1 MRTPH
6 PGPRTL
12 DPGPWTWLAV
22 FLALLTVSAAPSPA
36 RWPSFRGVLAS
47 GVSDG
52 ANLPDR
58 WDLAAG
64 TNIKWR
70 TPLPGLA
77 HSSPIVWD
85 DQIFVT
91 TAVSSEGG
99 ATFKK
104 GLYGAG
110 DASPDRS
117 EHQWQLLAIDRAT
130 GQVRW
135 TRTAYRGAPRE
146 KRHIKSTYANQ
157 TPATDGTSV
166 VAFFGSQGLYAYDM
180 KGTLRWKQDLGV
192 LNAGAYDLPDYEW
205 GNASSPI
212 IDDGRVIV
220 QCDVHGGSF
229 LQAFDVATGRS
240 LWKTA
245 RTELPSWATPTVV
258 PGPRGRELV
267 TNAPNFIRG
276 YDPATGEQLW
286 QLGGSSKI
294 TAPTPILARDVVIVA
309 SGRAPERPIFAIRPG
324 SRGDLT
330 LASGHTSSAA
340 IAWSKTQ
347 RGPYMPT
354 PLAYGDQLYTLANQG
369 LFDSYAIAGGAEVYR
384 QRLPHAGS
392 GFSASPVASDGRLF
406 VASED
411 GDVFVVKAG
420 PSFALL
426 ATNAMQDPIMAS
438 PAIAG
443 SLLIVRTEKQLVA
456 IGR

>member
-1 MRTPH
+1 M
-6 PGPRTL
+6 
-12 DPGPWTWLAV
+12 
-22 FLALLTVSAAPSPA
+22 
-36 RWPSFRGVLAS
+36 
-47 GVSDG
+47 
-52 ANLPDR
+52 
-58 WDLAAG
+58 
-64 TNIKWR
+64 
-70 TPLPGLA
+70 
-77 HSSPIVWD
+77 
-85 DQIFVT
+85 
-91 TAVSSEGG
+91 
-99 ATFKK
+99 
-104 GLYGAG
+104 
-110 DASPDRS
+110 
-117 EHQWQLLAIDRAT
+117 
-130 GQVRW
+130 
-135 TRTAYRGAPRE
+135 
-146 KRHIKSTYANQ
+146 
-157 TPATDGTSV
+157 
-166 VAFFGSQGLYAYDM
+166 
-180 KGTLRWKQDLGV
+180 
-192 LNAGAYDLPDYEW
+192 
-205 GNASSPI
+205 
-212 IDDGRVIV
+212 IV

-229 LQAFDVATGRS
+229 LQAFDVTTGRS

-258 PGPRGRELV
+258 DGPRGKELV

-294 TAPTPILARDVVIVA
+294 TAPTPILARDLVIVA

-330 LASGHTSSAA
+330 LPSGQTTSQA

-369 LFDSYAIAGGAEVYR
+369 LFDAYAIAGGAEVYR

-406 VASED
+406 VSSED

-420 PSFALL
+420 PAFELV
-426 ATNAMQDPIMAS
+426 ATNKMTEPIMAT

>member
-1 MRTPH
+1 MSLR
-6 PGPRTL
+6 
-12 DPGPWTWLAV
+12 WLAAI
-22 FLALLTVSAAPSPA
+22 ALLFLSAEMAAPRAAAPV

-47 GVSDG
+47 GVADG
-52 ANLPDR
+52 AQLPDQ
-58 WDLAAG
+58 WDLNAG

-70 TPLPGLA
+70 VSLPGLA

-85 DQIFVT
+85 DLVIVT
-91 TAVSSEGG
+91 TAVSGDPN
-99 ATFKK
+99 ATFRK

-117 EHQWQLLAIDRAT
+117 EHQWQVIALDRVAGT
-130 GQVRW
+130 IRW
-135 TRTAYRGAPRE
+135 TQTAYRGVPRE

-157 TPATDGTSV
+157 TPATDGRTI

-180 KGTLRWKQDLGV
+180 KGALRWKQDLGV
-192 LNAGAYDLPDYEW
+192 LNAGAYDLPEYEW

-229 LQAFDVATGRS
+229 LQAFDAMTGRS
-240 LWKTA
+240 LWKSA

-258 PGPRGRELV
+258 AGPRGKELV

-294 TAPTPILARDVVIVA
+294 TAPTPILARDLVVVA

-330 LASGHTSSAA
+330 LSPGQTTSEA

-354 PLAYGDQLYTLANQG
+354 PLAYGDQVYALANQG
-369 LFDSYAIAGGAEVYR
+369 LFDAYTIAAGAEVYR

-392 GFSASPVASDGRLF
+392 GFSASPVASDGRIYLS
-406 VASED
+406 SED

-420 PSFALL
+420 PDFEQL
-426 ATNAMQDPIMAS
+426 AKNAMNEPIMAT

-443 SLLIVRTEKQLVA
+443 TLLIVRTEKQLVA

>member
-1 MRTPH
+1 MR
-6 PGPRTL
+6 PRGL
-12 DPGPWTWLAV
+12 SAV
-22 FLALLTVSAAPSPA
+22 ALLLLSAQMVSSGASSPA

-47 GVSDG
+47 GVADG
-52 ANLPDR
+52 AQLPDQ
-58 WDLAAG
+58 WDLATG
-64 TNIKWR
+64 THIKWR

-77 HSSPIVWD
+77 HSSPIVWGD
-85 DQIFVT
+85 LVFVT
-91 TAVSSEGG
+91 TAVSTDPK
-99 ATFKK
+99 ATFRK

-117 EHQWQLLAIDRAT
+117 EHQWQVIALDRAT
-130 GQVRW
+130 GTIRW
-135 TRTAYRGAPRE
+135 TQTASRGEPRE

-157 TPATDGTSV
+157 TPATNGDTV

-180 KGTLRWKQDLGV
+180 KGGLRWKQDVGV
-192 LNAGAYDLPDYEW
+192 LNAGAYDLPEYEW

-229 LQAFDVATGRS
+229 VQAFDVKTGRS

-258 PGPRGRELV
+258 AGPRGKELV

-276 YDPATGEQLW
+276 YDPATGQQLW

-294 TAPTPILARDVVIVA
+294 TAPTPILARDLVIVA

-330 LASGHTSSAA
+330 LPSGQTTSEA
-340 IAWSKTQ
+340 IAWSRTQ

-354 PLAYGDQLYTLANQG
+354 PLAYGEHLYTLANQG
-369 LFDSYAIAGGAEVYR
+369 LFDAYAIAGGAEVYR

-392 GFSASPVASDGRLF
+392 GFSASPVASDGRIFLS
-406 VASED
+406 SED

-420 PSFALL
+420 PSFELL
-426 ATNAMQDPIMAS
+426 AKNAMNEPIMAT

-443 SLLIVRTEKQLVA
+443 ALLIVRTERQLVA

>member
-1 MRTPH
+1 MRPCLTALAGLLLLSASIAS
-6 PGPRTL
+6 PGAS
-12 DPGPWTWLAV
+12 GPT
-22 FLALLTVSAAPSPA
+22 

-47 GVSDG
+47 GIGDG
-52 ANLPDR
+52 AQLPAQ

-64 TNIKWR
+64 TNIQWR

-85 DQIFVT
+85 DLVFVT
-91 TAVSSEGG
+91 TAVSTDPN
-99 ATFKK
+99 ATFRK

-117 EHQWQLLAIDRAT
+117 EHQWQLIAIDRAT
-130 GQVRW
+130 GKVRW
-135 TRTAYRGAPRE
+135 TQTAYRGVPRE

-157 TPATDGTSV
+157 TPATDGDTV

-180 KGTLRWKQDLGV
+180 KGALRWKQDLGI
-192 LNAGAYDLPDYEW
+192 LNAGAYDLPEYEW

-212 IDDGRVIV
+212 VADGRVIV
-220 QCDVHGGSF
+220 QCDVHGSSF
-229 LQAFDVATGRS
+229 IQAFDVKTGRS
-240 LWKTA
+240 LWKTE

-258 PGPRGRELV
+258 AGPQGKELV

-276 YDPATGEQLW
+276 YDPATGQQLW

-294 TAPTPILARDVVIVA
+294 TAPTPILAGDLVIVA

-324 SRGDLT
+324 SRGNLT
-330 LASGHTSSAA
+330 LPSGQTTSAA

-369 LFDSYAIAGGAEVYR
+369 LFDAYTIAGGADVYR

-406 VASED
+406 VSSED

-420 PSFALL
+420 PTFELL
-426 ATNAMQDPIMAS
+426 AKNAMSEPIMAT

>member
-1 MRTPH
+1 MRPR
-6 PGPRTL
+6 GPA
-12 DPGPWTWLAV
+12 AV
-22 FLALLTVSAAPSPA
+22 ALLLLSLQITSPHASSPA
-36 RWPSFRGVLAS
+36 RWPSFRGALAS
-47 GVSDG
+47 GVADG
-52 ANLPDR
+52 AQLPDQ
-58 WDLAAG
+58 WDLSAG
-64 TNIKWR
+64 THIKWR

-77 HSSPIVWD
+77 HSSPIVWGD
-85 DQIFVT
+85 VVFVT
-91 TAVSSEGG
+91 TAVSSDPK
-99 ATFKK
+99 ATFRK

-117 EHQWQLLAIDRAT
+117 EHQWQVIALDRGT
-130 GQVRW
+130 GRIRW
-135 TRTAYRGAPRE
+135 TQTAYRGEPRE

-157 TPATDGTSV
+157 TPATDGETV

-180 KGTLRWKQDLGV
+180 KGALRWKQDVGV
-192 LNAGAYDLPDYEW
+192 LNAGAYDLPEYEW

-229 LQAFDVATGRS
+229 EQAFDLKTGRS
-240 LWKTA
+240 LWTTA
-245 RTELPSWATPTVV
+245 RAELPSWATPTVV
-258 PGPRGRELV
+258 AGPRGKELV

-276 YDPATGEQLW
+276 YDPATGQQLW

-294 TAPTPILARDVVIVA
+294 NAPTPILARDLVIVA

-330 LASGHTSSAA
+330 LPSGQTMSEA
-340 IAWSKTQ
+340 IAWSRTQ

-354 PLAYGDQLYTLANQG
+354 PLAYGDHLYTLANQG
-369 LFDSYAIAGGAEVYR
+369 LFDAYAIAGGTEVYR

-392 GFSASPVASDGRLF
+392 GFSASPVASDGRIFLS
-406 VASED
+406 SED

-420 PSFALL
+420 PSFELL
-426 ATNAMQDPIMAS
+426 ATNAMNEPIMAT

>member
-1 MRTPH
+1 MR
-6 PGPRTL
+6 RA
-12 DPGPWTWLAV
+12 LAAV
-22 FLALLTVSAAPSPA
+22 ALLVLSAPIALPRASSPA

-47 GVSDG
+47 GVADG
-52 ANLPDR
+52 EQLPDT
-58 WDLAAG
+58 WDMATG
-64 TNIKWR
+64 THIKWR

-77 HSSPIVWD
+77 HSSPIVWGD
-85 DQIFVT
+85 LVIVT
-91 TAVSSEGG
+91 TAVSSDAK
-99 ATFKK
+99 ATFRK

-117 EHQWQLLAIDRAT
+117 EHQWQVIALDRAT
-130 GQVRW
+130 GKTRW
-135 TRTAYRGAPRE
+135 TQTAYRGAPRE

-157 TPATDGTSV
+157 TPATDGETV

-180 KGTLRWKQDLGV
+180 KGTLRWKQDVGV
-192 LNAGAYDLPDYEW
+192 LNAGAYDLPEYEW

-220 QCDVHGGSF
+220 QCDVHGSSF
-229 LQAFDVATGRS
+229 VQAFDVKTGRS

-245 RTELPSWATPTVV
+245 RAELPSWATPTIVA
-258 PGPRGRELV
+258 GPRGKELI

-276 YDPATGEQLW
+276 YDPATGQQLW

-294 TAPTPILARDVVIVA
+294 TAPTPILARNLVIVA
-309 SGRAPERPIFAIRPG
+309 SGRAPERPIFAIRLG

-330 LASGHTSSAA
+330 LSSGQTTSEA
-340 IAWSKTQ
+340 IVWSKTQ

-354 PLAYGDQLYTLANQG
+354 PLAYGDQLYMLANQG
-369 LFDSYAIAGGAEVYR
+369 LFDAYTIAAGAEVYR

-392 GFSASPVASDGRLF
+392 GFSASPVASDGRIF

-420 PSFALL
+420 PTFELL
-426 ATNAMQDPIMAS
+426 AKNAMSEPIMAT
-438 PAIAG
+438 PAIGGA
-443 SLLIVRTEKQLVA
+443 LLIVRTEKQLVA